1 MKKIEGG
8 SLLAR
13 ADKGSK
19 HGASS
24 QGALE
29 QIAFE
34 PFVQQVGDA
43 HGQDPEK
50 VVHLFFAESMKFP
63 SEFQKFCEVEM
74 IRIGFVGERCLIESR
89 EKFRKSLKQLAKSLE
104 PICVGFRVSGDLLRG
119 VRELPRG

>member
-1 MKKIEGG
+1 MDCAAADFGAIAFCGIVKSFGQTAYAAAGETCGWKRSTRVAKLVMKKIEGG

-63 SEFQKFCEVEM
+63 SEFQKF
-74 IRIGFVGERCLIESR
+74 
-89 EKFRKSLKQLAKSLE
+89 
-104 PICVGFRVSGDLLRG
+104 
-119 VRELPRG
+119 